1 LTIIACISA
10 GVLVTKA
17 DTPFEPF
24 SDNFQVVLIRGY
36 LCPVAKWLFGAG
48 PDRLLAQ
55 ESNSAW
61 EAALSVIYLLRFA
74 DILKR
79 SGISDAD
86 APALD
91 SIERK
96 CLQTADW
103 LCSIARHVSDDELSW
118 ENVTWDTATVIR
130 AFFIIKQHFGD
141 TLPERQRSSIDA
153 AIKKGLLWLLRR
165 FAIWHR
171 TVKYPFGPA
180 DIASIAV
187 CLAEGRRNFPKTVN
201 DVCKAALGDEKGS
214 DHLWIRAL
222 RDISEYLLLQA
233 TTPKDAIDPEGL
245 QHLGPCWWDD
255 FFTTSEALEAL
266 GEYVLAAQNTAKEQ
280 KEHGALVEQVRR
292 ALISAACFFERC
304 QVDGMWGSHIDT
316 IKVLYIYIK
325 LPTYLAGANK
335 RDGLISNEMHVA
347 FKAVRWIC
355 DSKQF
360 FSDGS
365 ILHTMF
371 LTIFAAHTLLQIADN
386 WPPALKQISD
396 LYDDVV
402 WAAPVRVSA
411 EKIERTRIA
420 LELERVSRDRDH
432 EKTYFENE
440 LQDSSYEIGSARAQ
454 NRTILLTIAW
464 IILGCSIAILF
475 DVVEINTA
483 FKMKSANDLF
493 AFLGV
498 MVTSYIGLV
507 TFIWRQRNQPKKG
520 RSQRAIKGEMI

>member
-1 LTIIACISA
+1 MLRP
-10 GVLVTKA
+10 

-24 SDNFQVVLIRGY
+24 DDTFRAVLIRNY
-36 LCPVAKWLFGAG
+36 LCPVAKWLFGSG

-61 EAALSVIYLLRFA
+61 EAALSLIYLIRFS
-74 DILKR
+74 DLLKR
-79 SGISDAD
+79 FEITEQDS
-86 APALD
+86 PALN

-130 AFFIIKQHFGD
+130 ALFVIKHHFGD
-141 TLPERQRSSIDA
+141 ALPAKQKTSIDA

-165 FAIWHR
+165 FAMWRR

-187 CLAEGRRNFPKTVN
+187 CLAEGRQNFPKLVN
-201 DVCKAALGDEKGS
+201 DVCKTAFSDEQPR
-214 DHLWIRAL
+214 DQIWIRAL

-233 TTPKDAIDPEGL
+233 TIPKNVIDADTL

-266 GEYVLAAQNTAKEQ
+266 GEYLRIADQTIKER
-280 KEHGALVEQVRR
+280 KDHEELVERVRK
-292 ALISAACFFERC
+292 ALISAACFFE
-304 QVDGMWGSHIDT
+304 QSQADGMWGSHIDT
-316 IKVLYIYIK
+316 IKVLYIYLK
-325 LPTYLAGANK
+325 LPSYIETSSRKDDLV
-335 RDGLISNEMHVA
+335 SNELHIA
-347 FKAVRWIC
+347 FKAMRWIC

-365 ILHTMF
+365 IMHTMF
-371 LTIFAAHTLLQIADN
+371 LTVFASHTLLEIADH
-386 WPPALKQISD
+386 WPPASRQISD

-402 WAAPVRVSA
+402 WAAPVRISA

-420 LELERVSRDRDH
+420 LELERNIRLRTDEKENFDH
-432 EKTYFENE
+432 EKNV
-440 LQDSSYEIGSARAQ
+440 YEYALSNNRAGT
-454 NRTILLTIAW
+454 RTILLTIAW
-464 IILGCSIAILF
+464 LVVAGSIAVLL
-475 DVVEINTA
+475 DVIDFKIA
-483 FKMKSANDLF
+483 FQVKSANDLF

-507 TFIWRQRNQPKKG
+507 TLVWRQRSKPKKV
-520 RSQRAIKGEMI
+520 SSS